1 MNSIATAI
9 SNGRTDTSFVDD
21 LNALLGTV
29 NSRVALLLRSIE
41 VHPVAA
47 KMCCSFKRT
56 HPSPFPFYYFS
67 LCVNRTRGCFV
78 DGRGAQ
84 VGAHLNTG
92 ARARND
98 IMELWTAVLVWALG
112 GRPRACMRR
121 ARDPNAK
128 PNYCHITRLSTICG
142 LFSFFSFI
150 GFPHTRVFQR
160 CPKKSKKHADV
171 TFNRDCTFNRIDRER
186 CLNLARDRSNDIDR
200 YQTHG
205 ARHEPRLS
213 RLRSRAL
220 GARCAALVAAVRLRR
235 SHRVR
240 PWNVRVV
247 SSRLVSFES

>member
-84 VGAHLNTG
+84 VARTSTPARERGMTSWNCGRLCLCGLLAGDRVHACDD
-92 ARARND
+92 ARA
-98 IMELWTAVLVWALG
+98 IQT
-112 GRPRACMRR
+112 
-121 ARDPNAK
+121 PNQTT
-128 PNYCHITRLSTICG
+128 HITMHISTICG
-142 LFSFFSFI
+142 LSFFSF
-150 GFPHTRVFQR
+150 
-160 CPKKSKKHADV
+160 A
-171 TFNRDCTFNRIDRER
+171 
-186 CLNLARDRSNDIDR
+186 
-200 YQTHG
+200 
-205 ARHEPRLS
+205 
-213 RLRSRAL
+213 
-220 GARCAALVAAVRLRR
+220 
-235 SHRVR
+235 
-240 PWNVRVV
+240 
-247 SSRLVSFES
+247 